1 VNIKRQAKKQM
12 RNHEVGIAI
21 LTGIFCILMSG
32 ITSGQETFT
41 LYVEN
46 DGTFIK
52 PLYRTDRHYTDGVK
66 LAVTHQPDV
75 NFLKDFAR
83 WNNFGENDGQVSTAL
98 GYFFGQN
105 IYTPDHADDPAKRAE
120 HDRVFAG
127 WMYGGIFA
135 QRAADN
141 QMEHLELNLGM
152 TGPAASGGAIQS
164 FVHDLINVGEPKG
177 WDSQLGNEFH
187 TDLTWL
193 RRQRV
198 AERYFTRTENFDSH
212 LEYGAT
218 AGTLHRN
225 ANLGIIFRY
234 GINLPNDFGPGRLE
248 APASGCIAKP
258 TEVQTAYLF
267 ARVGGK
273 LVQYDRFLS
282 GLTTEPAV
290 GLLQVGGVYRYKS
303 FEISYSETFL
313 TREYREQSSADSY
326 GAINLMW
333 RF

>member
-1 VNIKRQAKKQM
+1 
-12 RNHEVGIAI
+12 
-21 LTGIFCILMSG
+21 MSS

-46 DGTFIK
+46 DGTFVK
-52 PLYRTDRHYTDGVK
+52 PLYSTDRHYTDGVK
-66 LAVTHQPDV
+66 LVFTHQPDV
-75 NFLKDFAR
+75 NFLKDYLR
-83 WNNFGENDGQVSTAL
+83 WNGFGENDGNTTAAL

-105 IYTPDHADDPAKRAE
+105 IYTPDHAGSPELRAK

-127 WMYGGIFA
+127 WMYGGIFM
-135 QRAADN
+135 QRASEN

-152 TGPAASGGAIQS
+152 IGPAARGGTIQT
-164 FVHDLINVGEPKG
+164 FVHDIVKAEEPNG
-177 WDSQLGNEFH
+177 WKDQLPNKFEVD
-187 TDLTWL
+187 DLWL

-198 AERYFTRTENFDSH
+198 AERYFKRTENFDSH

-218 AGTLHRN
+218 VGTLHRN
-225 ANLGIIFRY
+225 ANLGIVFRY

-248 APASGCIAKP
+248 APASGCIDKP
-258 TEVQTAYLF
+258 KDVYTAYLF
-267 ARVGGK
+267 TRIGGK
-273 LVQYDRFLS
+273 LVQFDRFLS
-282 GLTTEPAV
+282 GLEAEPAV
-290 GLLQVGGVYRYKS
+290 GQLHVGAVYRYKS

-313 TREYREQSSADSY
+313 TRDYKEQASTDSY